1 MILGDRYDSDTAM
14 SDAFPGSDGDHR
26 RALRK
31 SVRLTG
37 QLRDRGSAKFS
48 IDLVDLST
56 SGFRAE
62 TTARLHEGALV
73 WLTLPGM
80 AGLEAKVAWI
90 DNAFCGC
97 AFSQPLHPAVFERI
111 VALSEG

>member
-1 MILGDRYDSDTAM
+1 MTHPDPSSAGDDM
-14 SDAFPGSDGDHR
+14 R

-31 SVRLTG
+31 AVRLTG
-37 QLRDRGSAKFS
+37 QLRDRGSTKFS
-48 IDLVDLST
+48 IDVIDLST
-56 SGFRAE
+56 TGFRAE

-90 DNAFCGC
+90 DHLQCGC
-97 AFSQPLHPAVFERI
+97 SFTQPLHPAVFDRI
-111 VALSEG
+111 VAISER